1 MRIYKIFFRS
11 IAMVIMVMILSDCR
25 QSYYIARNTGRNIMT
40 LSDHQRAKSA
50 LNANDLNSAQGYLT
64 GEKYN
69 NRYRPVSGEE
79 SWGSLQYRAA
89 KIVANAA
96 ANGQKVRDDALYLAY
111 ISLFEAE
118 EGVPEHPDIM
128 LGYMHKAMAL
138 LLANPQLLDKI
149 DSKNVSTLPSQF
161 TLERYAVWQ
170 YLYDGG
176 EIDWT
181 KKRLKVKVIQLLVK
195 AIRPGISS

>member
-1 MRIYKIFFRS
+1 MRIYKIFFRI

-50 LNANDLNSAQGYLT
+50 LNANDLNAAQGYLT

-181 KKRLKVKVIQLLVK
+181 KK
-195 AIRPGISS
+195 APEGEGYNCW

>member
-50 LNANDLNSAQGYLT
+50 LNANDLNAAQGYLT

-79 SWGSLQYRAA
+79 SWEVYNIGRRKSSPTPRRTV
-89 KIVANAA
+89 KKCVMM
-96 ANGQKVRDDALYLAY
+96 RS
-111 ISLFEAE
+111 ISLISLCLKQKRECPNIPILCW
-118 EGVPEHPDIM
+118 VTCIKPW
-128 LGYMHKAMAL
+128 
-138 LLANPQLLDKI
+138 
-149 DSKNVSTLPSQF
+149 
-161 TLERYAVWQ
+161 RYC
-170 YLYDGG
+170 
-176 EIDWT
+176 
-181 KKRLKVKVIQLLVK
+181 
-195 AIRPGISS
+195 

>member
-1 MRIYKIFFRS
+1 MRIYKIFRS

-50 LNANDLNSAQGYLT
+50 LNANDLNAAQGYLT

-79 SWGSLQYRAA
+79 SGSLQYRAA

-96 ANGQKVRDDALYLAY
+96 ANGQKCVMMRS
-111 ISLFEAE
+111 ISL
-118 EGVPEHPDIM
+118 IS
-128 LGYMHKAMAL
+128 LCLK
-138 LLANPQLLDKI
+138 Q
-149 DSKNVSTLPSQF
+149 
-161 TLERYAVWQ
+161 
-170 YLYDGG
+170 
-176 EIDWT
+176 
-181 KKRLKVKVIQLLVK
+181 KRECPNIPILCWVTCIKPW
-195 AIRPGISS
+195 RNC

>member
-1 MRIYKIFFRS
+1 
-11 IAMVIMVMILSDCR
+11 MVIMVMILSDCR

-50 LNANDLNSAQGYLT
+50 LNANDLNAAQGYLT

-79 SWGSLQYRAA
+79 LGKFTISGGENRRQRRGERS
-89 KIVANAA
+89 
-96 ANGQKVRDDALYLAY
+96 KVRNDALYLAY

-195 AIRPGISS
+195 AIRPRISS

>member
-50 LNANDLNSAQGYLT
+50 LNANDLNAAQGYLT

-79 SWGSLQYRAA
+79 SGEVYNIGRRKSSPTPRRTV
-89 KIVANAA
+89 KKCVMM
-96 ANGQKVRDDALYLAY
+96 RS
-111 ISLFEAE
+111 ISLISLCLKQKRECPNIPILCW
-118 EGVPEHPDIM
+118 VTCIKPW
-128 LGYMHKAMAL
+128 
-138 LLANPQLLDKI
+138 
-149 DSKNVSTLPSQF
+149 
-161 TLERYAVWQ
+161 RYC
-170 YLYDGG
+170 
-176 EIDWT
+176 
-181 KKRLKVKVIQLLVK
+181 
-195 AIRPGISS
+195 

>member
-1 MRIYKIFFRS
+1 MIIYKIFFRS

-50 LNANDLNSAQGYLT
+50 LNANDLNAAQGYLT

-96 ANGQKVRDDALYLAY
+96 ANGRKVRDDALYLAY

-149 DSKNVSTLPSQF
+149 DSKNVSTLP
-161 TLERYAVWQ
+161 LNAM
-170 YLYDGG
+170 LYGNIYTMAARLTG
-176 EIDWT
+176 P

>member
-1 MRIYKIFFRS
+1 MRNPGEVYNI
-11 IAMVIMVMILSDCR
+11 
-25 QSYYIARNTGRNIMT
+25 GR
-40 LSDHQRAKSA
+40 R
-50 LNANDLNSAQGYLT
+50 
-64 GEKYN
+64 
-69 NRYRPVSGEE
+69 
-79 SWGSLQYRAA
+79 
-89 KIVANAA
+89 IVANAA
-96 ANGQKVRDDALYLAY
+96 ANGQKVRDDALYLD

-170 YLYDGG
+170 RSYDGG
-176 EIDWT
+176 EIHQL
-181 KKRLKVKVIQLLVK
+181 KKRLKVKVIQSLVK

>member
-1 MRIYKIFFRS
+1 MRMYKIFFRI

-50 LNANDLNSAQGYLT
+50 LNANDLNAAQGYLT

-138 LLANPQLLDKI
+138 LLAIKSILKMSVLYPA
-149 DSKNVSTLPSQF
+149 SLP
-161 TLERYAVWQ
+161 LNAM
-170 YLYDGG
+170 LYGNIYTMAARLTG
-176 EIDWT
+176 P